1 MPELPEPDER
11 AIRQYVNSQSAQDDP
26 VTVVQQVGSQR
37 ILGRVHD
44 LYDVHCTK
52 TRWWVITNP
61 TNLYKQSDFPQ
72 VDQALIFHI
81 GLGAVLAER
90 SRGEMEDPADQEQ
103 VTSSWRRFRQAIES
117 MNDAHESEDFQ
128 AVGVKCRDSL
138 ISLARDHAGDEWVG
152 EVQDPPKAADFK
164 GWANIFADQLTDAGR
179 LRSYLK
185 ALIDK
190 TWDLTVW
197 LQHNSNATPV
207 DADLVLEATGNL
219 ITTLAKL
226 IRRKE
231 YGEPD
236 RCPDCESYRVD
247 ESIDD
252 DEDKEGFW
260 AWDECSSC
268 GWKSEPVFTSWQDH
282 FEGTRLKEYLESEG
296 TGISDRLH
304 HHDH

>member
-1 MPELPEPDER
+1 MPELAEPDER
-11 AIRQYVNSQSAQDDP
+11 TIRQYVESQSPKDDS

-44 LYDVHCTK
+44 LYDVHCTD

-61 TNLYKQSDFPQ
+61 TNLYQQSDFPQ

-90 SRGEMEDPADQEQ
+90 SRGEMADPADQEQ
-103 VTSSWRRFRQAIES
+103 VTSSWRRFRQAIDS
-117 MNDAHESEDFQ
+117 MNDANESEDFQ

-138 ISLARDHAGDEWVG
+138 ISLARNHAGDDWVG
-152 EVQDPPKAADFK
+152 KLDDPPKAADFK

-190 TWDLTVW
+190 MWDLAVW

-207 DADLVLEATGNL
+207 DADLVLEATGHL

-231 YGEPD
+231 YG
-236 RCPDCESYRVD
+236 
-247 ESIDD
+247 
-252 DEDKEGFW
+252 
-260 AWDECSSC
+260 
-268 GWKSEPVFTSWQDH
+268 
-282 FEGTRLKEYLESEG
+282 
-296 TGISDRLH
+296 
-304 HHDH
+304 

>member
-1 MPELPEPDER
+1 
-11 AIRQYVNSQSAQDDP
+11 
-26 VTVVQQVGSQR
+26 
-37 ILGRVHD
+37 
-44 LYDVHCTK
+44 
-52 TRWWVITNP
+52 
-61 TNLYKQSDFPQ
+61 
-72 VDQALIFHI
+72 
-81 GLGAVLAER
+81 
-90 SRGEMEDPADQEQ
+90 MEDPADQEQ

-117 MNDAHESEDFQ
+117 MNDAHESEDYQ

-138 ISLARDHAGDEWVG
+138 ISLARDHAGDDWVG

-207 DADLVLEATGNL
+207 DADLVLEATGHL
-219 ITTLAKL
+219 VTTLARL

-231 YGEPD
+231 YGEPN

-247 ESIDD
+247 ESIDH
-252 DEDKEGFW
+252 DEDKHGFW
-260 AWDECSSC
+260 AWDECS
-268 GWKSEPVFTSWQDH
+268 WKSEPVFTSWQDH
-282 FEGTRLKEYLESEG
+282 FEGTRLKEYLEGEG
-296 TGISDRLH
+296 TGIPDRLH

>member
-1 MPELPEPDER
+1 LHEDSVVGHHQADEPLPAER
-11 AIRQYVNSQSAQDDP
+11 
-26 VTVVQQVGSQR
+26 
-37 ILGRVHD
+37 L
-44 LYDVHCTK
+44 
-52 TRWWVITNP
+52 
-61 TNLYKQSDFPQ
+61 PQ

-190 TWDLTVW
+190 TWGLTVW

-252 DEDKEGFW
+252 DEDKEGSGLGMN
-260 AWDECSSC
+260 AAPAVGSPSRCSRR
-268 GWKSEPVFTSWQDH
+268 GKTTSSA
-282 FEGTRLKEYLESEG
+282 LV
-296 TGISDRLH
+296 
-304 HHDH
+304 